1 MLSRM
6 SAFDHQSVHGA
17 NRAQVAIVDDD
28 ASVCKALSRLL
39 SAAGIASISYQS
51 AEGFL
56 ADDVSADP
64 DCLILDIQLGGMS
77 GLELQKAL
85 VAANREIPT
94 VFITAHDEPEFAE
107 QARRRGC
114 IAYLRKTDPAQTV
127 LDAVR
132 QAIAIAHKAIA

>member
-1 MLSRM
+1 MPAHRPES
-6 SAFDHQSVHGA
+6 FPVT
-17 NRAQVAIVDDD
+17 NRTTVAIVDDD

-56 ADDVSADP
+56 ADDMSVEP

-77 GLELQKAL
+77 GLELQKTL
-85 VAANREIPT
+85 PAAGVEIPI
-94 VFITAHDEPEFAE
+94 VFITAHDEPEFME
-107 QARRRGC
+107 QARRQGC
-114 IAYLRKTDPAQTV
+114 LAYLRKTDPAEAV

-132 QAIAIAHKAIA
+132 RASASRKAIA